1 MSGPGGSESRLTPV
15 VLLHA
20 AGLTPQ
26 MWQAQVEAIAA
37 QAEPAQRPTQGAE
50 VGAAQPAERQVM
62 APWIAG
68 LRPGRP
74 GELSLTGAA
83 AQLVG
88 TLDSYGIEQAI
99 LVGHQLGAMVALQ
112 VAATEPERVAGLV
125 LSGAMAAP
133 GRVALAMQKGV
144 IRMLPNRTLADSG
157 ASKADLIKA
166 LDVIASADFGKLE
179 QVNTRALLIAG
190 ANDPLLAATRQLAS
204 RLPQARLVELSGA
217 GPHPNVEQPDAYNR
231 LLADFLAWTPPA

>member
-1 MSGPGGSESRLTPV
+1 MAEPGRPTAV

-26 MWQAQVEAIAA
+26 MWQAQVEAIALGQA
-37 QAEPAQRPTQGAE
+37 QEPET
-50 VGAAQPAERQVM
+50 QVM
-62 APWIAG
+62 APWLAG

-74 GELSLTGAA
+74 AELSLTGAA

-88 TLDSYGIEQAI
+88 SLDAYGIENAI

-133 GRVALAMQKGV
+133 GRVALALQKGV
-144 IRMLPNRTLADSG
+144 IRMLPNRALADSG
-157 ASKADLIKA
+157 ATKSDLIKA
-166 LDVIASADFGKLE
+166 LDVIASADYGRLE
-179 QVNTRALLIAG
+179 KVATRTLVIAGSADPLIASATQLAARLPNAEFAEVAGAGAHPNLEAPQKYNELLIA
-190 ANDPLLAATRQLAS
+190 
-204 RLPQARLVELSGA
+204 
-217 GPHPNVEQPDAYNR
+217 
-231 LLADFLAWTPPA
+231 FLG

>member
-99 LVGHQLGAMVALQ
+99 LRLDTLELLQHGQIEVLGSSGVKAEPDLESE
-112 VAATEPERVAGLV
+112 AAFEHPILV
-125 LSGAMAAP
+125 RRQP
-133 GRVALAMQKGV
+133 YQ
-144 IRMLPNRTLADSG
+144 
-157 ASKADLIKA
+157 
-166 LDVIASADFGKLE
+166 
-179 QVNTRALLIAG
+179 
-190 ANDPLLAATRQLAS
+190 DPLEGEVATQTI
-204 RLPQARLVELSGA
+204 
-217 GPHPNVEQPDAYNR
+217 Y
-231 LLADFLAWTPPA
+231 

>member
-1 MSGPGGSESRLTPV
+1 MTLRLTRKFC
-15 VLLHA
+15 A
-20 AGLTPQ
+20 LT
-26 MWQAQVEAIAA
+26 
-37 QAEPAQRPTQGAE
+37 R
-50 VGAAQPAERQVM
+50 GAAPSPPPLAERPAAR
-62 APWIAG
+62 APLGCRAV
-68 LRPGRP
+68 
-74 GELSLTGAA
+74 TGAA

-204 RLPQARLVELSGA
+204 RLPQARLVELPGA